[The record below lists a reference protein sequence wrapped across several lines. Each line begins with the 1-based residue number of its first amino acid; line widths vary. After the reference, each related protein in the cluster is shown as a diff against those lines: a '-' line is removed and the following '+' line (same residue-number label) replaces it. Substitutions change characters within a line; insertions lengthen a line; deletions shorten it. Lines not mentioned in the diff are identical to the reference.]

1 MTARLDRLARHSI
14 RHRRLVV
21 VAWLVAVVAIS
32 VVAAGA
38 GKQFA
43 DNLSLPGKDSQAAT
57 DLLSAH
63 FHDQVN
69 GTNPVLFKAKQ
80 GKVTAGSAKQ
90 AIDDTVKRLKS
101 ERGVQQVVSPF
112 SQAGQAQVSK
122 NGEIAYISVTLTDA
136 NGQLS
141 DADADRLVDAATRDQ
156 GKSVY
161 VAVGGYLGQQ
171 VSKPATESSEAIGLA
186 VAAVVLLFTFGTV
199 VAMGLPLLTALVGLV
214 ISMGV
219 IGLLS
224 HTTTI
229 STTAPT
235 LATMIGLG
243 VGIDYALFIVT
254 RHKAGL
260 AEGLEPDEAA
270 ARATATAGGAVLFAG
285 MTVVVALL
293 ALGLAGIPLV
303 WTLGY
308 SAAIAVVLAILA
320 ALTFL
325 PALLGWIGHGIDRL
339 RLPARQGRSEGDGR
353 AHGWARWAEGVADH
367 PWPAV
372 IVAVIILVALAWPV
386 TELRLGQKD
395 LGDMP
400 KDSQTRR
407 AYDLTT
413 EGFGAGQNGPF
424 LIAMEL
430 NGDRNAPDSL
440 SGALAKDSGI
450 RSVTPPQIS
459 KDGKA
464 AIINAVPTTGP
475 SAFTT
480 EDTVDRLRE
489 TTIPKALAHSN
500 AEAHVGGVTAGYVDL
515 AESISASLPWLI
527 LAVVGLSLFLLLL
540 AFRSIAIPLQ
550 AAAMSLISI
559 AAAYGVVTAVF
570 QKGWG
575 ASLIGLEGAT
585 PVVSFLPLVMF
596 AILFGLSMDYEV
608 FLMSQIREV
617 HAGSGENRHAVIEGL
632 AGSAKVITAAATIMV
647 AVFASFVLNG
657 DPVVKQFGVGL
668 AFAVAIDATV
678 VRCLLVPAL
687 LVIFSRWNW
696 WLPGPVSRILPR
708 IDIEGSGFY
717 RIPVP
722 DPPGP
727 ADPGPSRPADPGP
740 AEPGPSGPTDSGPA
754 EPAGPGPEG
763 R

>member
-1 MTARLDRLARHSI
+1 MTARLDRLARFSI
-14 RHRRLVV
+14 RHHRVV
-21 VAWLVAVVAIS
+21 VIFWLLAAIAVS
-32 VVAAGA
+32 VAASGA
-38 GKQFA
+38 GKLFA
-43 DNLSLPGKDSQAAT
+43 DNLSLPGKDSQQAT
-57 DLLSAH
+57 DLVADH
-63 FHDQVN
+63 FPSQVN
-69 GTNPVLFKAKQ
+69 GTNPVLFKAKK
-80 GKVTAGSAKQ
+80 GKATAGQAKQ
-90 AIDDTVKRLKS
+90 AIEQTAKRLGN
-101 ERGVQQVVSPF
+101 ERGVQSVVSPF
-112 SQAGQAQVSK
+112 SQAGRAQISK
-122 NGEIAYISVTLTDA
+122 NGQIAYISVTLKDA
-136 NGQLS
+136 NGELS
-141 DADADRLVDAATRDQ
+141 EADAERLVDAATRNQ
-156 GKSVY
+156 SGSLE

-171 VSKPATESSEAIGLA
+171 VSKPATESSEAVGLA
-186 VAAVVLLFTFGTV
+186 VAAVVLLLTFGTV
-199 VAMGLPLLTALVGLV
+199 VAMGLPLLSALIGLV
-214 ISMGV
+214 ISMGL

-260 AEGLEPDEAA
+260 ASGLDPDESA

-308 SAAIAVVLAILA
+308 SAAIAVVCAILA
-320 ALTFL
+320 SLTFL
-325 PALLGWIGHGIDRL
+325 PAALGWIGHGIDRL
-339 RLPARQGRSEGDGR
+339 KIPSRSAKQDDH
-353 AHGWARWAEGVADH
+353 AHGWVRWAEGVAGH

-372 IVAVIILVALAWPV
+372 AVAVIILVVLAWPV
-386 TELRLGQKD
+386 TDLRLGQKD

-400 KDSQTRR
+400 TDTQTRR

-413 EGFGAGQNGPF
+413 EGFGVGENGPF
-424 LIAMEL
+424 LVAMKL
-430 NGDRNAPDSL
+430 NGDHGAASSL
-440 SGALAKDSGI
+440 DRAIGKDSGI
-450 RSVTPPQIS
+450 KSVSPAQTS

-464 AIINAVPTTGP
+464 AIINAVPTTSP
-475 SAFTT
+475 SSFTT
-480 EDTVDRLRE
+480 ENTVDRLRN
-489 TTIPKALAHSN
+489 TTIPDALKGSK

-527 LAVVGLSLFLLLL
+527 LIVVALSLFLLLL
-540 AFRSIAIPLQ
+540 AFRSIMIPLQ
-550 AAAMSLISI
+550 AAAMNLISI

-575 ASLIGLEGAT
+575 ASLIGLEGPT

-617 HAGSGENRHAVIEGL
+617 HARSGENRHAVIEGL
-632 AGSAKVITAAATIMV
+632 AGSAKVITAAAAIMV

-668 AFAVAIDATV
+668 AFAVAIDATI
-678 VRCLLVPAL
+678 VRCFLVPAL
-687 LVIFSRWNW
+687 LVIFRRSNW
-696 WLPGPVSRILPR
+696 WLPGWLDRTLPR
-708 IDIEGSGFY
+708 VDIEGSGHY
-717 RIPVP
+717 ENAAAAMPATE
-722 DPPGP
+722 PGP
-727 ADPGPSRPADPGP
+727 ADGPDGDHPDANR
-740 AEPGPSGPTDSGPA
+740 
-754 EPAGPGPEG
+754 
-763 R
+763 

>member
-1 MTARLDRLARHSI
+1 MTARLDRLARFSI
-14 RHRRLVV
+14 RHHRMVV
-21 VAWLVAVVAIS
+21 IAWLLAAVAVS
-32 VVAAGA
+32 LAASGA
-38 GKQFA
+38 GRQFA

-57 DLLSAH
+57 DVVAGH
-63 FHDQVN
+63 FPSQVN
-69 GTNPVLFKAKQ
+69 GTNPVLFK
-80 GKVTAGSAKQ
+80 TAGGTITSGQPKQ
-90 AIDDTVKRLKS
+90 AITKTAKRLAG
-101 ERGVQQVVSPF
+101 EQGVQSVASPF
-112 SQAGQAQVSK
+112 SQAGRAQISK
-122 NGEIAYISVTLTDA
+122 NGRIAYLSVTLKDA

-141 DADADRLVDAATRDQ
+141 DSEAERLVDAATRDQ
-156 GKSVY
+156 SDSLE

-171 VSKPATESSEAIGLA
+171 VSKPATESSEAVGLA
-186 VAAVVLLFTFGTV
+186 VAAVVLLLTFGTV
-199 VAMGLPLLTALVGLV
+199 VAMGLPLITALIGLV
-214 ISMGV
+214 IGMGL

-254 RHKAGL
+254 RHQAGL
-260 AEGLEPDEAA
+260 ARGLEPAESA

-293 ALGLAGIPLV
+293 ALGFAGIPLV

-308 SAAIAVVLAILA
+308 SAAIAVVCAILA

-325 PALLGWIGHGIDRL
+325 PALLGWIGHGIGRL
-339 RLPARQGRSEGDGR
+339 RIPLGRDRNPDRHAR
-353 AHGWARWAEGVADH
+353 GWTRWAEGVADH

-372 IVAVIILVALAWPV
+372 VVAVVILVTLAWPV
-386 TELRLGQKD
+386 TDLRLGQKD

-400 KDSQTRR
+400 TDTQTRK

-413 EGFGAGQNGPF
+413 EGFGVGENGPF
-424 LIAMEL
+424 LVAMEL
-430 NGDRNAPDSL
+430 NGDRSAA
-440 SGALAKDSGI
+440 GALARALGDDHGVK
-450 RSVTPPQIS
+450 SVSPAQIS

-464 AIINAVPTTGP
+464 AIINAVPATSP
-475 SAFTT
+475 SSFTT
-480 EDTVDRLRE
+480 EDTVDRLRS
-489 TTIPKALAHSN
+489 TTIPKALKGSR

-527 LAVVGLSLFLLLL
+527 LIVVTLSLILLLL
-540 AFRSIAIPLQ
+540 AFRSIVIPLQ
-550 AAAMSLISI
+550 AAAMNLISI

-617 HAGSGENRHAVIEGL
+617 HARSGRNRHAVIEGL
-632 AGSAKVITAAATIMV
+632 AGSARVITAAAAIMV

-687 LVIFSRWNW
+687 LVIFRRWNW
-696 WLPGPVSRILPR
+696 WLPRGLDRLLPR
-708 IDIEGSGFY
+708 VDIEGAGFY
-717 RIPVP
+717 ER
-722 DPPGP
+722 
-727 ADPGPSRPADPGP
+727 RPT
-740 AEPGPSGPTDSGPA
+740 EPPSGDS
-754 EPAGPGPEG
+754 PGGTG
-763 R
+763 RG

>member
-1 MTARLDRLARHSI
+1 MTARLDRLARFSI
-14 RHRRLVV
+14 RHHRVV
-21 VAWLVAVVAIS
+21 VILWLLAAIVTS
-32 VVAAGA
+32 VIAGSA
-38 GKQFA
+38 GKMFA
-43 DNLSLPGKDSQAAT
+43 DNLTLPGRDSQAAT
-57 DLLSAH
+57 DLVSDH
-63 FHDQVN
+63 FPSQAN
-69 GTNPVLFKAKQ
+69 GTNPVLFKAKR
-80 GKVTAGSAKQ
+80 GKVTAGQAKQ
-90 AIDDTVKRLKS
+90 AIDQTAKRLGN
-101 ERGVQQVVSPF
+101 EDGVTRVVSPF
-112 SQAGQAQVSK
+112 SQAGRSQVSG
-122 NGEIAYISVTLTDA
+122 NGQIAYLSVTLKDP
-136 NGQLS
+136 NGELS
-141 DADADRLVDAATRDQ
+141 DADAERLVDAATRDR
-156 GKSVY
+156 SSSLE

-171 VSKPATESSEAIGLA
+171 VSKPATESSEAVGLA
-186 VAAVVLLFTFGTV
+186 VAAIVLLLTFGTV
-199 VAMGLPLLTALVGLV
+199 VAMGLPLLSALIGLV
-214 ISMGV
+214 ISMGL

-224 HTTTI
+224 HATTI

-260 AEGLEPDEAA
+260 AAGLDPDESA

-325 PALLGWIGHGIDRL
+325 PAVLGWIGGGINRL
-339 RLPARQGRSEGDGR
+339 RIPLGREPDPDGR
-353 AHGWARWAEGVADH
+353 AHGWARWAEGVADR

-372 IVAVIILVALAWPV
+372 VVAVVILVILAWPLAD
-386 TELRLGQKD
+386 LRLGQKD

-400 KDSQTRR
+400 ADTQTRR

-413 EGFGAGQNGPF
+413 EGFGVGENGP
-424 LIAMEL
+424 LLVAMKL
-430 NGDRNAPDSL
+430 NGDQGAASSL
-440 SGALAKDSGI
+440 ASALAKDHGI
-450 RSVTPPQIS
+450 KSVSPPQVS
-459 KDGKA
+459 RDGKA
-464 AIINAVPTTGP
+464 AIMNAVPTTSP
-475 SAFTT
+475 SSFAT
-480 EDTVDRLRE
+480 EDTVNRLRD
-489 TTIPKALAHSN
+489 TTIPKALKGSK

-515 AESISASLPWLI
+515 AESISDSLPWLI
-527 LAVVGLSLFLLLL
+527 LIVVALSLFLLLL
-540 AFRSIAIPLQ
+540 AFRSIVIPLQ
-550 AAAMSLISI
+550 AAAMNLISI

-617 HAGSGENRHAVIEGL
+617 HSRSGRNRHAVVEGL
-632 AGSAKVITAAATIMV
+632 ARSARVITAAAAIMV
-647 AVFASFVLNG
+647 AVFASFILNG

-678 VRCLLVPAL
+678 VRCFLVPAL
-687 LVIFSRWNW
+687 LVIFRRWNW
-696 WLPGPVSRILPR
+696 WLPGWLDRVLPR
-708 IDIEGSGFY
+708 VDIEGARFY
-717 RIPVP
+717 ERFEPRPESLPGARAGGVP
-722 DPPGP
+722 GGD
-727 ADPGPSRPADPGP
+727 RPAGD
-740 AEPGPSGPTDSGPA
+740 
-754 EPAGPGPEG
+754 